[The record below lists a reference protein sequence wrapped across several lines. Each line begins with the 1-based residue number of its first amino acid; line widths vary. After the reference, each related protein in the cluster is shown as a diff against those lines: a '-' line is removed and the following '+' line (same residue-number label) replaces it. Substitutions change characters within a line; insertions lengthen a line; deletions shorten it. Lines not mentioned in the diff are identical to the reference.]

1 MYASVLL
8 VKLRTFHEIY
18 LAAPVYYCCVLG
30 FFNHVGFIIKSV

>member
-18 LAAPVYYCCVLG
+18 LAALVYYCCVLG
-30 FFNHVGFIIKSV
+30 FEVMSGF